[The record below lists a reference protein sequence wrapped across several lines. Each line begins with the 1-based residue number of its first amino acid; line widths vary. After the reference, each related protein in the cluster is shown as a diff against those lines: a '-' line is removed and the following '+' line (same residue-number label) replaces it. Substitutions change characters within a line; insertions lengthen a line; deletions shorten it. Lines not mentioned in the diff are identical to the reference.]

1 MSEQF
6 PSTISAIAAGLEKKQ
21 FSSVELTQALLD
33 KINEQDP
40 AINSFITVCDEY
52 ALNAAKAADER
63 REQGAAS
70 RLTGVPYANKDIFCT
85 DGIKTSCG
93 SKMLDNFLAPYTATV
108 ISRMHAEGMV
118 MLGKTNMDEFA
129 MGSSNETSFYGAV
142 ANPWDKSRVPGG
154 SSGGSAAAVAAGFTP
169 CATGT
174 DTGGSIRQPAA
185 LCGISGLKPTYG
197 RVSRYGM
204 IAFASSLDQGG
215 PMAQTAE
222 DLALMLTAMAGHDAK
237 DATSLEQTPE
247 DFAAGLN
254 NTIQGKKVGLPK
266 QFFDDKIDAAVG
278 ANLEQVKRELQSL
291 GAELIEIS
299 LPNISLSI
307 PAYYVIS
314 SAECSSNL
322 SRYDGVRF
330 GYRCEQP
337 ENLEDLY
344 LRSRSEGFG
353 SEVIRRIMVGTYA
366 LSSGYYD
373 AFYRKAQQI
382 RSLIKQDFVTAFE
395 NVDLILAPTTP
406 STAFG
411 IGEKADDPVAMY
423 LSDIYTTAAN
433 LAGLPALSIPSG
445 FHEGLPLGLQL
456 IGDYLAEST
465 LLNVAHQYQTVT
477 DWHTRVPP
485 GHAST

>member
-6 PSTISAIAAGLEKKQ
+6 PSTLSAIAAGLEKKQ

-33 KINEQDP
+33 KINDQDP

-63 REQGAAS
+63 REQGDAS

-215 PMAQTAE
+215 PMARTAE
-222 DLALMLTAMAGHDAK
+222 DLALMLTAMAGHDPK

-266 QFFDDKIDAAVG
+266 QFFDEKIDAAVG
-278 ANLEQVKRELQSL
+278 ANLEEVKRELQAL

-353 SEVIRRIMVGTYA
+353 SEVIRRIMIGTYA

-395 NVDLILAPTTP
+395 NVDLMLAPTTP

-456 IGDYLAEST
+456 IGDYFAEST

-485 GHAST
+485 GHEST